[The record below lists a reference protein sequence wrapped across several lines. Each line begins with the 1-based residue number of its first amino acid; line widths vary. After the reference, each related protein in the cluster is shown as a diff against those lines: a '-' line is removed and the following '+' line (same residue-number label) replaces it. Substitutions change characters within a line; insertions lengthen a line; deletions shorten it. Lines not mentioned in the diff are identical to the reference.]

1 MVVSYGIC
9 KDAREQNP
17 PFVPLCQ
24 RGKERDFLC
33 SRYAEQTVR
42 RADEGERRKNK
53 IRFIALLFAVLA
65 LASVISEEIRAAEK
79 SAKLP
84 PVRIGYVSRS
94 ILDMPF
100 IIARDRGYFREE
112 GLEPE
117 LIFMKAAQTIPAM
130 LAGGIDFGTAT
141 GTAVAA
147 AVSAVDVRVIFAL
160 TDKPSFD
167 LLAHSSIATLQQM
180 RGKKLGITAFGA
192 LAEILARQ
200 IFLANKI
207 PPEQITFLPLGTS
220 DVLYVALKAGTI
232 DATMLQIPQTFL
244 AQDEGYRKLAAGADF
259 YRAVQGGLTTTK
271 VTVNERPEL
280 VTKMIRVT
288 QRALRLIR
296 VDKKYAV
303 EFIKG
308 PYLDLGKDR
317 DRFAERIYEAA
328 LQYYVA
334 SGAVDEKLQREMI
347 TVAAQRIK
355 PKELPPPDR
364 VFDFSFALRVADSIK

>member
-1 MVVSYGIC
+1 MKSKTLVLLS
-9 KDAREQNP
+9 
-17 PFVPLCQ
+17 L
-24 RGKERDFLC
+24 
-33 SRYAEQTVR
+33 TVIL
-42 RADEGERRKNK
+42 A
-53 IRFIALLFAVLA
+53 AFAVSDANL
-65 LASVISEEIRAAEK
+65 VAAEK
-79 SAKLP
+79 SAKLVP
-84 PVRIGYVSRS
+84 MRIGYVSRS

-147 AVSAVDVRVIFAL
+147 AVSGVDVRVVFAL

-167 LLAHSSIATLQQM
+167 LLAAPGITTLQQL

-200 IFLANKI
+200 IFIANKI

-220 DVLYVALKAGTI
+220 DVLYVALKAGAV
-232 DATMLQIPQTFL
+232 DATMLQIPQNFL
-244 AQDEGYRKLAAGADF
+244 AMDEGFRKLASGADV

-271 VTVNERPEL
+271 ATINEHSEL

-288 QRALRLIR
+288 QRSLRLIR
-296 VDKKYAV
+296 NDKKYAV

-317 DRFAERIYEAA
+317 DRFGERIYDAA
-328 LQYYVA
+328 LQYYLQT
-334 SGAVDEKLQREMI
+334 GAVDEKLQREMI
-347 TVAAQRIK
+347 TVAAQRVK
-355 PKELPPPDR
+355 PKELPVPER
-364 VFDFSFALRVADSIK
+364 VFDFSFAQKVAESIK

>member
-1 MVVSYGIC
+1 MTTTRRLVVLWL
-9 KDAREQNP
+9 
-17 PFVPLCQ
+17 V
-24 RGKERDFLC
+24 
-33 SRYAEQTVR
+33 VV
-42 RADEGERRKNK
+42 
-53 IRFIALLFAVLA
+53 ALGW
-65 LASVISEEIRAAEK
+65 SDHQHSWAAEK

-147 AVSAVDVRVIFAL
+147 AVSGVDVRVVFAL

-167 LLAHSSIATLQQM
+167 MLAHSSIATLQQM

-207 PPEQITFLPLGTS
+207 PPEQVTFLPLGTS
-220 DVLYVALKAGTI
+220 DVLYIALKAGTI

-244 AQDEGYRKLAAGADF
+244 AQDEGFRKLAAGADF

-271 VTVNERPEL
+271 ATINERPEL
-280 VTKMIRVT
+280 ATKMIRAT
-288 QRALRLIR
+288 QKALRLIR
-296 VDKKYAV
+296 TDRKYAV

-317 DRFAERIYEAA
+317 DRFADRIYNAG
-328 LQYYVA
+328 LQYYLT
-334 SGAVDEKLQREMI
+334 SGAVDERLQREMI
-347 TVAAQRIK
+347 SVAAQRIK
-355 PKELPPPDR
+355 PKELAPPER
-364 VFDFSFALRVADSIK
+364 VFDFSFALTVADSFK